1 VSLAEKRATYQPS
14 VARQPVKKRSLPVKR
29 RTRASKRPLLL
40 NVLVLA
46 LVICSGLTVAAR
58 GATLASVGYQIED
71 CRAQLA
77 AVQEENRRLALQ
89 VASLES
95 TQRIEAEAG
104 ARLGMVRP
112 GAPQVI
118 AATPAIES
126 DILTGS
132 GQLAFAEEIESEL
145 SLAGLLS
152 WAQTAVAGFLSSP
165 GQVEAG
171 ETR

>member
-1 VSLAEKRATYQPS
+1 MSLAEKRATYQPS

-77 AVQEENRRLALQ
+77 AVQEENRRLACKWLFGIYAADRSRGRRQ
-89 VASLES
+89 AGHGA
-95 TQRIEAEAG
+95 TRCPAGDCGHTGHRI
-104 ARLGMVRP
+104 RYPDRV
-112 GAPQVI
+112 
-118 AATPAIES
+118 
-126 DILTGS
+126 
-132 GQLAFAEEIESEL
+132 GQLAL
-145 SLAGLLS
+145 
-152 WAQTAVAGFLSSP
+152 P
-165 GQVEAG
+165 
-171 ETR
+171 RK